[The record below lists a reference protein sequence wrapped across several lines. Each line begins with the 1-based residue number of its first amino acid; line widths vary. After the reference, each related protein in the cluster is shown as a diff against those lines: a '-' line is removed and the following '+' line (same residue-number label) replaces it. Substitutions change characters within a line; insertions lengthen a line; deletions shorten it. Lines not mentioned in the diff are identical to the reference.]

1 MKKELVKNKK
11 VIIILI
17 IIALIATTFFV
28 IKLFTNKNKINEVK
42 KESYSFQY
50 DNSWELQKSENEE
63 AKLTHKKSRSELEI
77 TVNEL
82 ENEVQYKSI
91 DEVFDSILYNIQKKN
106 EGYKL
111 IYKEQTKLTSND
123 IDGYKILFEEN
134 DNQVAIY
141 LYKQANK
148 LVVFEF
154 KATSEYFDK
163 LLDSVNSIIYNFKLN
178 EKTFDVKTYIDIET
192 NKIEYTKQ
200 ENIES
205 QLNEEIEEQIA
216 NNNYLVKYT
225 IPSNFKL
232 SSYNSRYGQ
241 YNYENTPESTSIKL
255 SVTILERNIYEYLDK
270 KDSNS
275 IFKSYETIRKERDLK
290 EYLDKKSDNPLS
302 YIYKNN
308 YKKEEKDYENIVI
321 INELDQ
327 NHICVMEIS
336 STQIG
341 IPEKLVQML
350 KVKEV
355 KNIAS
360 NTDNKKE
367 SGLLTGILKKYLN
380 NKQTEEISLKIPED
394 FKELDD
400 GFANMYTD
408 RSYICNY
415 NEKTTIPEYEVKY
428 SISPAKVDEKIK
440 TLDQSYAKETKD
452 YKGLSQAQEITLN
465 GKKFTVYDTEYNR
478 TKVVSYSDAIKYTY
492 NTKSKILFYELQ
504 DNNCLIIEIKANEK
518 EINEDLLNKLTN
530 FDVSVK

>member
-163 LLDSVNSIIYNFKLN
+163 L
-178 EKTFDVKTYIDIET
+178 
-192 NKIEYTKQ
+192 
-200 ENIES
+200 NIES